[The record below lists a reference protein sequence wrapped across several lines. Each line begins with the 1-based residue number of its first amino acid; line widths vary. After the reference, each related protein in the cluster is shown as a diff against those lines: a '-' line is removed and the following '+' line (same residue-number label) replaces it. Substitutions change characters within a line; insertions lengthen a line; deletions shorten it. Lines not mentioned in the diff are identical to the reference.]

1 MLASCTLTVAGQRVT
16 ALDSLNVTW
25 GRDNSTTQPAAA
37 TCTASL
43 FVDDAATALQMYT
56 IGRKVTVSSD
66 IATYTT
72 GTPSPYAIALATAL
86 YGKIDAAGRIR
97 SDADGDDLAILT
109 MPPAQPSDDP
119 AAWDAIPVAESD
131 TTWTIE
137 AVLDL
142 PAGASVSIRP
152 CYYASPS
159 GSPTFGEE
167 IASIRRTGT
176 VRAAF
181 TIPPAARR
189 KWVGVVLVAGPTGVT
204 WNTSPVPWKPG
215 PRAWTG
221 LNTITLRSVNVTR
234 PKEATTIPV
243 EVFAGSITDV
253 SVEFN
258 EQARRPVLQITAADM
273 LAELEHV
280 RVSAEPWATQRL
292 SDRLNNIVRAL
303 PQSVTPS
310 ITVDPVPA
318 SRSLIWQDADS
329 QSAATLFKSAATS
342 TGAVLWSAT
351 HRLTGPY
358 LKFEDPSTRGALG
371 KLTLE
376 NGQLHVS
383 AQKAA
388 HTLSASQL
396 LREGTLTQSNGDAA
410 SVIRLTW
417 KEPGVDADGKRT
429 ATDRTITIADKDLIS
444 RIGYREISLSTSLA
458 IQAEAEAAA
467 ARLFRTYLP
476 GGFNIPRLTWDT
488 RVHPEKINPD
498 TLATLL
504 DATRR
509 LGLMLSVTDL
519 PAWYPTSTMTTYIDG
534 GRYTYENQRWKLELN
549 ASTTAAT
556 GRGLTWNQLPPV
568 TWKTSRPL
576 TWALSARIT
585 Y

>member
-16 ALDSLNVTW
+16 ALDSLTVTW
-25 GRDNSTTQPAAA
+25 GRDNATTQPQAA

-43 FVDDAATALQMYT
+43 FVDDASTALQMYT

-72 GTPSPYAIALATAL
+72 GTAAAYPIALASPI
-86 YGKIDAAGRIR
+86 YGSIDAAGRIR

-109 MPPAQPSDDP
+109 IPPAQVSNDP
-119 AAWDAIPVAESD
+119 AAWDAIPVAESG
-131 TTWTIE
+131 TTWNIE
-137 AVLDL
+137 AALDL
-142 PAGASVSIRP
+142 PAGANVSIRP

-159 GSPTFGEE
+159 ASPTFGEE
-167 IASIRRTGT
+167 IASIRQTGT
-176 VRAAF
+176 VRGAW
-181 TIPPAARR
+181 TIPPSARR
-189 KWVGVVLVAGPTGVT
+189 KWVGVVFLAGPTGVT

-215 PRAWTG
+215 PRTWTG
-221 LNTITLRSVNVTR
+221 LNTITLQSVNVTR
-234 PKEATTIPV
+234 PKEATTIQV

-253 SVEFN
+253 SLEFN
-258 EQARRPVLQITAADM
+258 ENAKRPILKITAADM

-280 RVSAEPWATQRL
+280 RVSSEPWATQPL

-303 PQSVTPS
+303 PQTVTPS

-329 QSAATLFKSAATS
+329 QSAATLFKTAATS

-376 NGQLHVS
+376 GGQLHVS

-410 SVIRLTW
+410 SVVRLTW

-429 ATDRTITIADKDLIS
+429 ATDRTITIEDKDLIS

-458 IQAEAEAAA
+458 IQDEAEAAA

-509 LGLMLSVTDL
+509 LGLMLSVSDL
-519 PAWYPTSTMTTYIDG
+519 PAWYPSRTMTTYIDG

-568 TWKTSRPL
+568 TWNTSRPL
-576 TWALSARIT
+576 TWALAARLT

>member
-16 ALDSLNVTW
+16 ALDSLTVTW
-25 GRDNSTTQPAAA
+25 GRDNATTQPPAA

-72 GTPSPYAIALATAL
+72 GTAVPYPAASATAI
-86 YGKIDAAGRIR
+86 YGTVDAAGRIR

-109 MPPAQPSDDP
+109 IPPARPSDDP
-119 AAWDAIPVAESD
+119 AAWDSIPVAESG

-137 AVLDL
+137 AALDL

-159 GSPTFGEE
+159 GAPSFGEE
-167 IASIRRTGT
+167 IASIRQTGT
-176 VRAAF
+176 VRATW

-189 KWVGVVLVAGPTGVT
+189 KWVGVVLVAGPTGLT

-221 LNTITLRSVNVTR
+221 LNTITLRSVMVTR
-234 PKEATTIPV
+234 PKEATTIQA

-253 SVEFN
+253 SLEYN
-258 EQARRPVLQITAADM
+258 EAAKRPVLQVTAADM

-280 RVSAEPWATQRL
+280 RVSSEPWATQPL

-303 PQSVTPS
+303 PKSVTPT

-329 QSAATLFKSAATS
+329 QSAAALFKDAATS
-342 TGAVLWSAT
+342 AGAVLWSAT

-371 KLTLE
+371 KLTFAG
-376 NGQLHVS
+376 NQLHVS

-396 LREGTLTQSNGDAA
+396 LREGNLTQSNGDAA
-410 SVIRLTW
+410 SVVRLTW
-417 KEPGVDADGKRT
+417 KEPGVDPDGKRT
-429 ATDRTITIADKDLIS
+429 ATDRTITIEDKDLIS

-476 GGFNIPRLTWDT
+476 GGFNIPHLTLDT
-488 RVHPEKINPD
+488 RVHPERLNPD

-509 LGLMLSVTDL
+509 LGLILSITDL
-519 PAWYPTSTMTTYIDG
+519 PAWYPARTMTTYIDG

-556 GRGLTWNQLPPV
+556 GRGLTWNQLPPA

-576 TWALSARIT
+576 TWALAARLT